1 MTTAHF
7 NRLLKQLSMGDMSAL
22 ERLYNHYYAT
32 ICSVAYCR
40 LRKKEDAQDI
50 ASVVMIKLCSVSD
63 KYIRNP
69 NGFVYTLTVNCV
81 KDFLKRKKP
90 VVVEDFENTALV
102 KENGNWLYVEQILA
116 SLSDVDRDIEL
127 NRKVKYEKKSISNCS
142 SVGVGI
148 YLFCIFFR
156 QGFFQLQHKFVQI
169 QGEGIGT
176 KVPNC

>member
-116 SLSDVDRDIEL
+116 SLSDVDREIVVQHVFGDLRFKEIAQNLNLSVPTVKRRYKSCCKTLKDI
-127 NRKVKYEKKSISNCS
+127 VEKDC
-142 SVGVGI
+142 G
-148 YLFCIFFR
+148 
-156 QGFFQLQHKFVQI
+156 
-169 QGEGIGT
+169 
-176 KVPNC
+176 